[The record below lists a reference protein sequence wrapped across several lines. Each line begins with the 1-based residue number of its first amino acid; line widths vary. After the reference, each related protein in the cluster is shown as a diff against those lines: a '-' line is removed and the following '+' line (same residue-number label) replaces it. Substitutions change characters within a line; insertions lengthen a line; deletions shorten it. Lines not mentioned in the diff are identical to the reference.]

1 MLLKIIQTGDD
12 TLRNMAQPVTK
23 AQLTSK
29 KIQDLIDL
37 MIITLHDAPG
47 VGLAAPQVGESL
59 QLLVIHDKKDYH
71 DQVPASLLAE
81 QRRKPLPIT
90 VMVNPVLA
98 VTNPN
103 LVTYFEG
110 CLSIDGYVGAVQRA
124 KQVTVTGW
132 DRQGKK
138 ITITASDWYARV
150 LQHEI
155 DHLVGA
161 LYVDKI
167 NLKSF
172 ISQKNFNLKWRKCL
186 QAEIIAK
193 FGDRTR

>member
-1 MLLKIIQTGDD
+1 MLLKITQTGDD
-12 TLRNMAQPVTK
+12 TLRKTAQPVTK
-23 AQLTSK
+23 TQLASK

-37 MIITLHDAPG
+37 MIDTLHDAPG
-47 VGLAAPQVGESL
+47 VGMAAPQVGEPL

-71 DQVPASLLAE
+71 DQVPAPLLAE
-81 QRRKPLPIT
+81 QRRKAIPIT
-90 VMVNPVLA
+90 VLVNPVLT
-98 VTNPN
+98 VINPDQ
-103 LVTYFEG
+103 VTYFEG

-132 DRQGKK
+132 DRHGQE
-138 ITITASDWYARV
+138 ISITASDWYARI

-155 DHLVGA
+155 DHLVGI

-172 ISQKNFNLKWRKCL
+172 INQKNFNLRWRKCL
-186 QAEIIAK
+186 QAEITSK
-193 FGDRTR
+193 FN